1 MIGYVLTAAVSLF
14 AGAMIG
20 FVFGLWRASHVIMQ
34 ARSDDGRRDVLEW
47 MIQTATTE
55 SLTAMRMRI
64 TREEIR
70 RVNETR
76 QTSWSP

>member
-20 FVFGLWRASHVIMQ
+20 FNVGCRVTHTSLGSLVE
-34 ARSDDGRRDVLEW
+34 RRDIFEYVVQNAALEVL
-47 MIQTATTE
+47 A
-55 SLTAMRMRI
+55 AMRMRI
-64 TREEIR
+64 IREEIL

-76 QTSWSP
+76 QRTWSP